1 VVPVTEVNY
10 DDVNRLILAVAGVPE
25 GGSPGP
31 ALKEISPSQFQRGYL
46 TAGRSADSP
55 ANRKTAQ
62 PVPPEGGGRSAS
74 LCTTPD
80 DDGPGED
87 GSGVE
92 KAVPD
97 RSRAD
102 VVDWAA
108 ALSSEAERFG
118 GPAGPV
124 PPPDFRV
131 AGAERVHRGPLTA
144 SHEAPSPA
152 DAGDNN
158 PASPVT
164 GSGHATH
171 EHGVSAYNANVQQ
184 ACADHVTSTQACE
197 ARPAPAQWSPPRGMQ
212 ADAVPRPASPGHLS
226 GKARGE

>member
-1 VVPVTEVNY
+1 MKRPHNSGVRPADAGGPVTAAPARGESCTHPASQSGRPPVKPT
-10 DDVNRLILAVAGVPE
+10 R
-25 GGSPGP
+25 PG
-31 ALKEISPSQFQRGYL
+31 RV
-46 TAGRSADSP
+46 RSRIRP
-55 ANRKTAQ
+55 WERN
-62 PVPPEGGGRSAS
+62 
-74 LCTTPD
+74 
-80 DDGPGED
+80 
-87 GSGVE
+87 GSGDSLAS
-92 KAVPD
+92 AVRRGHTQ
-97 RSRAD
+97 RSCPARIPPTCRND
-102 VVDWAA
+102 VGHRAA

-124 PPPDFRV
+124 TPPDFRV

-197 ARPAPAQWSPPRGMQ
+197 TRHAPAQWSPPRDGIRLH
-212 ADAVPRPASPGHLS
+212 APRPVSPGHLS
-226 GKARGE
+226 GQAPGE